1 MKKVNG
7 YIDLEEHF
15 KEITKKDK
23 IDQYYLEDKKIIKSS
38 NTGTSAMFWFKYMDV
53 NILFKAFNNEY
64 SIYSEL
70 VSEELATELG
80 LPNALYDMAKFQKYT
95 GVITYDYKKIEYE
108 YINLGRILTFYLEN
122 VLINEN
128 NENTYKHKLVDNS
141 DINSLDLLNNLE
153 DIWNALEFY
162 LYNNKV
168 FDKEIIPSI
177 IPKLMSQLTDYFSF
191 QLISGNYDMH
201 YKNITLAIKKDGSN
215 ALLAPLFDNED
226 MFKLSEDLTYETY
239 ETPRLMLERED
250 LVYKN
255 HKYDI
260 LEKYLKISSSEF
272 VDRFFSMIESLNENT
287 IYHLIARV
295 EIKTGVEMP
304 HGIKREIST
313 SFNHNLK
320 EIKKI
325 VEQTKKKTL
334 Y

>member
-23 IDQYYLEDKKIIKSS
+23 IDQYYLEDKKIIKPS

-128 NENTYKHKLVDNS
+128 NKDTYKHKLVDNS

-162 LYNNKV
+162 LYNNKFLHWCTSLFFQCKPDRQWFSSV
-168 FDKEIIPSI
+168 FQHEASYYRKS
-177 IPKLMSQLTDYFSF
+177 
-191 QLISGNYDMH
+191 
-201 YKNITLAIKKDGSN
+201 
-215 ALLAPLFDNED
+215 
-226 MFKLSEDLTYETY
+226 
-239 ETPRLMLERED
+239 
-250 LVYKN
+250 
-255 HKYDI
+255 DI
-260 LEKYLKISSSEF
+260 C
-272 VDRFFSMIESLNENT
+272 
-287 IYHLIARV
+287 
-295 EIKTGVEMP
+295 
-304 HGIKREIST
+304 
-313 SFNHNLK
+313 
-320 EIKKI
+320 
-325 VEQTKKKTL
+325 TKKRADGR
-334 Y
+334 